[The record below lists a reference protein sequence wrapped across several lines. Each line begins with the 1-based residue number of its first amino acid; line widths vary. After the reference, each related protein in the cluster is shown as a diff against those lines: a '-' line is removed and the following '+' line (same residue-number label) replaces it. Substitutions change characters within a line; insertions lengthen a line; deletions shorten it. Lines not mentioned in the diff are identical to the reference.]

1 MKNYF
6 FEETGNVES
15 ALTLIPLM
23 ILFLSVLQLGI
34 GVYSRM
40 AIEQS
45 VQSFVAVS
53 AMGLVPDSAPI
64 NRDVISI
71 PLPGGGSLLSGK
83 NQTRIPSITPLLP
96 SGDQI
101 KSTGVAVQE

>member
-1 MKNYF
+1 MKKYLF
-6 FEETGNVES
+6 GERGNVES

-23 ILFLSVLQLGI
+23 ILFLSVLQVGI

-40 AIEQS
+40 TVEQS

-64 NRDVISI
+64 SAGVVSI
-71 PLPGGGSLLSGK
+71 PLPGGGSLLTGT
-83 NQTRIPSITPLLP
+83 NQTHIPSITPLLP
-96 SGDQI
+96 SGDHI

>member
-1 MKNYF
+1 
-6 FEETGNVES
+6 
-15 ALTLIPLM
+15 
-23 ILFLSVLQLGI
+23 
-34 GVYSRM
+34 
-40 AIEQS
+40 
-45 VQSFVAVS
+45 
-53 AMGLVPDSAPI
+53 MGLVPDSAPI

-71 PLPGGGSLLSGK
+71 PLPGGGSLLSGT

>member
-1 MKNYF
+1 MKKYF
-6 FEETGNVES
+6 FDETGNVES

-40 AIEQS
+40 TIEQT

-71 PLPGGGSLLSGK
+71 PLPGGGSLLSGT

>member
-1 MKNYF
+1 MRKYLGG
-6 FEETGNVES
+6 ERGNVES

-34 GVYSRM
+34 GVYSR
-40 AIEQS
+40 ISVEQS

-53 AMGLVPDSAPI
+53 AMGLVPDRTPI
-64 NRDVISI
+64 TAGVVSI
-71 PLPGGGSLLSGK
+71 PLPGGGSLLTGTD
-83 NQTRIPSITPLLP
+83 QTHIPSITPLLP

>member
-40 AIEQS
+40 TIEQT

-71 PLPGGGSLLSGK
+71 PLPGGGSLLSGT

>member
-1 MKNYF
+1 MKKHLF
-6 FEETGNVES
+6 CERGNVES

-23 ILFLSVLQLGI
+23 ILFLSVLQVGI

-40 AIEQS
+40 TVEQS

-53 AMGLVPDSAPI
+53 AMGLVPDGPKLSTG
-64 NRDVISI
+64 VLSI
-71 PLPGGGSLLSGK
+71 PLPGGGSLLTGS
-83 NQTRIPSITPLLP
+83 NHTLIPSITPLLP

-101 KSTGVAVQE
+101 ESTGIAVQE

>member
-34 GVYSRM
+34 GVFSRM
-40 AIEQS
+40 AIEQT

-71 PLPGGGSLLSGK
+71 PLPGGGSLLSGT

>member
-1 MKNYF
+1 LKKFLYS
-6 FEETGNVES
+6 ERGNVES

-40 AIEQS
+40 TTEQR

-53 AMGLVPDSAPI
+53 AMGLVPDGAQISGG
-64 NRDVISI
+64 VVSI
-71 PLPGGGSLLSGK
+71 PLPGGGSLLTGT
-83 NQTRIPSITPLLP
+83 NQAHIPSITPLLP
-96 SGDQI
+96 SGDHI
-101 KSTGVAVQE
+101 KSTGIAVQE